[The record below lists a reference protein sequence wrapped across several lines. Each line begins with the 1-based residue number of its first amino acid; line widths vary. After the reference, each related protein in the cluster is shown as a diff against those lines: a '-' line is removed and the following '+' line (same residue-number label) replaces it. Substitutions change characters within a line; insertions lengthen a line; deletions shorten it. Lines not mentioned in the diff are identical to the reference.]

1 VGAKTMEQFEE
12 NLGALDVNLSRDQV
26 GKLDELTR
34 HRVQYP
40 NWMIERQN
48 SGRTFPVS
56 EPTWNRKN

>member
-1 VGAKTMEQFEE
+1 MEQFEE
-12 NLGALDVNLSRDQV
+12 NLAALDVNLSSDQI

-40 NWMIERQN
+40 NWMIERQS

-56 EPTWNRKN
+56 ESPWTRKN